1 MKNRLSFLIATL
13 FVSMVS
19 VAKVSEKF
27 SITTAEGVTINFAVT
42 NEEEKTC
49 EVYGTSDCPAI
60 DRTLDGDIT
69 IPGEANGYK
78 VTSIGDKAFYQCANL
93 VSVTIPEGV
102 VSIGEAAFYGCTNIK
117 TIHIPSSVQR
127 IKGYAFFNCENLMS
141 ATLPEGIKE
150 ISSCLFEGCFSLSS
164 VSIPSTVT
172 TIEDYAFLECKQL
185 ADVVIPE
192 GVTDIGAMAFY
203 GCEGL
208 TSINMPHSLVRIALS
223 AFRNCIQLTEV
234 SFPAY
239 CQLSEIGPSVFS
251 GCTHLKTINLP
262 LRLKS
267 LGNGTFNNCINLQS
281 IVLPEGIPSIESNTF
296 EGCERLESVQIP
308 ASVESIGFYAFGSC
322 STLTSVTFAE
332 GSQLNSI
339 GDNAFTN
346 CVHLSSLQLPESVHS
361 IGYKA
366 FGGCQNLR
374 TIYMPQG
381 VSLIGGEAF
390 WDCHSLESVV
400 LPTHLQAI
408 QWNTFAYCRSLTS
421 VIIPEGVSR
430 IERFSFG
437 GCEKLTEVELPS
449 TLTEI
454 GDNAFGDCPSL
465 NRVISHIQKPF
476 DIARNVFEWYGAQ
489 VGKNFFTT
497 ATLYIPHGT
506 RPLYEIL
513 DTWSLFPEIIE
524 EQEYNG
530 YRPFIEDNKTWHL
543 HGAHFGG
550 QSWMT
555 DYVFTEEKRTEAN
568 GKTYQVMYKK
578 EEGDTTEVA
587 LLREEDGR
595 VYTYNPDAGTEQLIY
610 DFTLKEGDTFQLD
623 IPQLGQTTCDVLHVG
638 QIVQQGEVLKTITY
652 GYPVYYG
659 EGIEAEVMEHTW
671 IEGIGSKG
679 TPLSYYPNTT
689 PNSMRGYLAYVSSE
703 EHFYPFSFNDTW
715 TGWRGQGLQRGEDLS
730 YQVSEEQWG
739 HDDLHYEIL
748 PGQPWGDD
756 KDTLHVYGNMWI
768 ACGGDSYIYCREN
781 TATHELSLELEYATL
796 ATPCLGYF
804 VVDIRFPFFSAT
816 SGVKYMVTDAEGT
829 HAVELRKEES
839 TPYRPFIE
847 DGKVWTVK
855 SSMSGMET
863 VMCYYYFD
871 GNTVVDGKTCKRM
884 MCRAETE
891 EQWTFVDGTRQK
903 TTYVGAFYEEG
914 QRVFCTLPN
923 MQTPVLLYD
932 FGAAVGETINVYAT
946 SLSETFPFVVESK
959 NTEESDTYKGISTQV
974 RPLENKKIGYVMT
987 DTWYAGVGGRKSPDD
1002 NALYYLMD
1010 GNYGRLMV
1018 CTVGDEVLYKHPDW
1032 TIDES
1037 EALGKKRVDFTHV
1050 IKTKPKSPQQR
1061 TEKVG
1066 NGMISG
1072 EYSNNVLMIDLGML
1086 HEAYEVTIT
1095 ASSGKAVYTKDV
1107 KTSNVVALNIDISE
1121 YTGDDYTIT
1130 VENNREIFTGLFNL
1144 SRPNAIEEIPCAH
1157 PVADDTLHD
1166 LTGRPVTGH
1175 PQRGVYIRNGKKVLI
1190 R

>member
-1 MKNRLSFLIATL
+1 MMMLFLIVGGINVCQAQEWWR
-13 FVSMVS
+13 VDGS
-19 VAKVSEKF
+19 VWHENENFPGVYDEVDTTKVLVNVKVSEMPSDIAWEVIENGWTVQFVPEDVRIEDFVASLKAFPWVIGIRYITNGRHF
-27 SITTAEGVTINFAVT
+27 SGKYLQSLIDGTEWPLVRVDGKAWIEDEQKEGYYWEVDTTVVV
-42 NEEEKTC
+42 
-49 EVYGTSDCPAI
+49 VYVYNVSKVPE
-60 DRTLDGDIT
+60 DIT
-69 IPGEANGYK
+69 WKFDTVLKFASVPVPEDIMIEDFMASIRAYPWVKSVGYN
-78 VTSIGDKAFYQCANL
+78 T
-93 VSVTIPEGV
+93 
-102 VSIGEAAFYGCTNIK
+102 YGSFDGPTKLEIDEK
-117 TIHIPSSVQR
+117 
-127 IKGYAFFNCENLMS
+127 
-141 ATLPEGIKE
+141 KE
-150 ISSCLFEGCFSLSS
+150 I
-164 VSIPSTVT
+164 
-172 TIEDYAFLECKQL
+172 
-185 ADVVIPE
+185 
-192 GVTDIGAMAFY
+192 
-203 GCEGL
+203 
-208 TSINMPHSLVRIALS
+208 
-223 AFRNCIQLTEV
+223 
-234 SFPAY
+234 
-239 CQLSEIGPSVFS
+239 
-251 GCTHLKTINLP
+251 
-262 LRLKS
+262 
-267 LGNGTFNNCINLQS
+267 
-281 IVLPEGIPSIESNTF
+281 
-296 EGCERLESVQIP
+296 
-308 ASVESIGFYAFGSC
+308 
-322 STLTSVTFAE
+322 
-332 GSQLNSI
+332 
-339 GDNAFTN
+339 
-346 CVHLSSLQLPESVHS
+346 VH
-361 IGYKA
+361 
-366 FGGCQNLR
+366 
-374 TIYMPQG
+374 
-381 VSLIGGEAF
+381 
-390 WDCHSLESVV
+390 
-400 LPTHLQAI
+400 
-408 QWNTFAYCRSLTS
+408 
-421 VIIPEGVSR
+421 
-430 IERFSFG
+430 
-437 GCEKLTEVELPS
+437 
-449 TLTEI
+449 
-454 GDNAFGDCPSL
+454 
-465 NRVISHIQKPF
+465 
-476 DIARNVFEWYGAQ
+476 
-489 VGKNFFTT
+489 
-497 ATLYIPHGT
+497 
-506 RPLYEIL
+506 
-513 DTWSLFPEIIE
+513 
-524 EQEYNG
+524 
-530 YRPFIEDNKTWHL
+530 PFIENNKTWHL

-891 EQWTFVDGTRQK
+891 EPWTFVDGTRQK

-1072 EYSNNVLMIDLGML
+1072 EYSMNVLAIDLGTL
-1086 HEAYEVTIT
+1086 HDAYTVTIK
-1095 ASSGKAVYTKDV
+1095 ASSGNVVYTKEV
-1107 KTSNVVALNIDISE
+1107 KTSRVLALNIDIAE
-1121 YTGDDYTIT
+1121 YADGDYTIT

-1166 LTGRPVTGH
+1166 LTGRPVAGY

>member
-1 MKNRLSFLIATL
+1 MMKNRLSFLIATL

-390 WDCHSLESVV
+390 GDCHSLESVV

-489 VGKNFFTT
+489 VGTNFFTT

-530 YRPFIEDNKTWHL
+530 YRPFIED
-543 HGAHFGG
+543 
-550 QSWMT
+550 
-555 DYVFTEEKRTEAN
+555 
-568 GKTYQVMYKK
+568 
-578 EEGDTTEVA
+578 
-587 LLREEDGR
+587 
-595 VYTYNPDAGTEQLIY
+595 
-610 DFTLKEGDTFQLD
+610 
-623 IPQLGQTTCDVLHVG
+623 
-638 QIVQQGEVLKTITY
+638 
-652 GYPVYYG
+652 
-659 EGIEAEVMEHTW
+659 
-671 IEGIGSKG
+671 
-679 TPLSYYPNTT
+679 
-689 PNSMRGYLAYVSSE
+689 
-703 EHFYPFSFNDTW
+703 
-715 TGWRGQGLQRGEDLS
+715 
-730 YQVSEEQWG
+730 
-739 HDDLHYEIL
+739 
-748 PGQPWGDD
+748 
-756 KDTLHVYGNMWI
+756 
-768 ACGGDSYIYCREN
+768 
-781 TATHELSLELEYATL
+781 
-796 ATPCLGYF
+796 
-804 VVDIRFPFFSAT
+804 
-816 SGVKYMVTDAEGT
+816 
-829 HAVELRKEES
+829 
-839 TPYRPFIE
+839 
-847 DGKVWTVK
+847 GKVWTVK
-855 SSMSGMET
+855 C
-863 VMCYYYFD
+863 VNKVYPDAYYYIYYFFTKD
-871 GNTVVDGKTCKRM
+871 VVVNGKPCKKMAYKYDFRPAEEAGYGHIPETGGDAGTYYEEDKRVYSIWSGGTPLLMYDFEAGKGDTIHVYSQSDKKVAPFVIDGKT
-884 MCRAETE
+884 
-891 EQWTFVDGTRQK
+891 
-903 TTYVGAFYEEG
+903 
-914 QRVFCTLPN
+914 L
-923 MQTPVLLYD
+923 
-932 FGAAVGETINVYAT
+932 
-946 SLSETFPFVVESK
+946 
-959 NTEESDTYKGISTQV
+959 EESESFKGISTRLRSV
-974 RPLENKKIGYVMT
+974 LHLDGET
-987 DTWYAGVGGRKSPDD
+987 DTWMEGVGWMTRPADD
-1002 NALYYLMD
+1002 GNYDGDYYLMA
-1010 GNYGRLMV
+1010 

-1072 EYSNNVLMIDLGML
+1072 EYSMNVLAIDLGTL
-1086 HEAYEVTIT
+1086 HDAYTVTIK
-1095 ASSGKAVYTKDV
+1095 ASSGNVVYTKEV
-1107 KTSNVVALNIDISE
+1107 KTSRVLALNIDIAE
-1121 YTGDDYTIT
+1121 YADGDYTIT